1 MKYII
6 GVAVVLGL
14 TIATTV
20 GSDFYY
26 ALNEGAMWME
36 SCMGN
41 C

>member
-14 TIATTV
+14 TMATTV
-20 GSDFYY
+20 GSDFYV
-26 ALNEGAMWME
+26 LLTEIGAWDA
-36 SCMGN
+36 CVGN